1 MWWYLRNLRDE
12 IQVALL
18 LWRLR
23 RRASAARSVAERR

>member
-12 IQVALL
+12 IQVAVL

-23 RRASAARSVAERR
+23 RRASSVRSAEKGR